1 VTCLTTERR
10 AIVSDS
16 QIDRLCHDWL
26 RENCGEEIASE
37 YTTYSLVIPMWNSP
51 DLNDAL
57 GDLKSELYFY
67 FGPELS
73 FGATDYYEARA
84 KLGLSD
90 DRTPVPDAFIR
101 AFATK

>member
-1 VTCLTTERR
+1 M
-10 AIVSDS
+10 SGG

-26 RENCGEEIASE
+26 RENYGEEISSE
-37 YTTYSLVIPMWNSP
+37 YTTYSLVIPMCNSA

-57 GDLKSELYFY
+57 EDLKSELYLS
-67 FGPELS
+67 FGPEQS

-90 DRTPVPDAFIR
+90 ERIPVPDTFIR
-101 AFATK
+101 AFVTK